1 MKIRKT
7 SAVIIALLIFVLG
20 AATGLGIS
28 NAIMP
33 GSSISSVSGDQGR
46 YDKVNEL
53 WGIIEKNYYIEPN
66 EEDMKDGLARG
77 LFIGLGDKYSAY
89 MTKEEYESY
98 ETSVTGEFDGIGVTF
113 QMNKDGEFEV
123 ISTVKN
129 SPAEKAGVKK
139 GDIITKVDGKE
150 YDDADKI
157 GAAMRGKRGTK
168 VKVTYERDGKENTVS
183 ITRAHIVTETVT
195 SKMLGDNIGYIKIS
209 AFEEKTDADFESA
222 LSEMESKAA
231 RGVII
236 DLRDNGGG
244 LVKSGVNI
252 ADKLLGKCV
261 VTYMEDRKGDKE
273 YYRSDSDCTQLPYVL
288 LVNGNTASASEI
300 LSAAVKDKGRGKIVG
315 TQTYGKGVVQVS
327 GKLSDGSGYRLTI
340 MQYFSPNGK
349 AIHEKG
355 VKPDYVVKGKDAQLK
370 KAEEL
375 IKKGF

>member
-1 MKIRKT
+1 MKIKKT
-7 SAVIIALLIFVLG
+7 SATIIALLIFALG

-53 WGIIEKNYYIEPN
+53 WDIIEKNYYIEPN

-89 MTKEEYESY
+89 MTKDEYESY

-157 GAAMRGKRGTK
+157 GAAMRGKSGTT
-168 VKVTYERDGKENTVS
+168 VKVTYERDGKENTVTL
-183 ITRAHIVTETVT
+183 TRAHIVTETVT
-195 SKMLGDNIGYIKIS
+195 SKMLDDNIGYIKIS

-273 YYRSDSDCTQLPYVL
+273 YYRSDSNCTQLPYVI

>member
-89 MTKEEYESY
+89 MTKEEYEAY

>member
-7 SAVIIALLIFVLG
+7 SAAIIALLIFALG

-33 GSSISSVSGDQGR
+33 AGSISSVSSNQGR

-53 WGIIEKNYYIEPN
+53 WDIIEKNYYIEPN
-66 EEDMKDGLARG
+66 EENMKEGLAKG
-77 LFIGLGDKYSAY
+77 VFIGLGDKYSAY
-89 MTKEEYESY
+89 MTKDEYESY

-157 GAAMRGKRGTK
+157 GAAMRGKRGTT
-168 VKVTYERDGKENTVS
+168 VKVTYERDGKENTVTL
-183 ITRAHIVTETVT
+183 TRAHIVTETVT
-195 SKMLGDNIGYIKIS
+195 SKVLDDNIGYIKIS
-209 AFEEKTDADFESA
+209 SFEEKTDADFESA
-222 LSEMESKAA
+222 LSEMESKAVK
-231 RGVII
+231 GVII

-261 VTYMEDRKGDKE
+261 ITYMEDRKGDKE
-273 YYRSDSDCTQLPYVL
+273 YYRSNSDCTQLPYVL

-327 GKLSDGSGYRLTI
+327 GRLSDGSGYRLTI
-340 MQYFSPNGK
+340 MQYFSPNGN

-355 VKPDYVVKGKDAQLK
+355 IKPDYVVKGKDAQLK

>member
-1 MKIRKT
+1 MKIKKT
-7 SAVIIALLIFVLG
+7 SATIIALLIFALG

-33 GSSISSVSGDQGR
+33 GSSISSVSGNQGR

-53 WGIIEKNYYIEPN
+53 WDIIEKNYYIEPN

-89 MTKEEYESY
+89 MTKDEYESY

-157 GAAMRGKRGTK
+157 GAAMRGKSGTT
-168 VKVTYERDGKENTVS
+168 VKVTYERDGKENTVTL
-183 ITRAHIVTETVT
+183 TRAHIVTETVT
-195 SKMLGDNIGYIKIS
+195 SKMLDDNIGYIKIS

-273 YYRSDSDCTQLPYVL
+273 YYRSNSDCTQLPYVI